1 MLKKE
6 NWFVTKEIITSYGE
20 KKIEEIPRFG
30 KIIGTVI
37 GILFLFILLMT
48 CFTVITPGY
57 KGVVV
62 RLGAV
67 NRIIDSG
74 FSLKIPFV
82 ESVNKLSVQTQK
94 EQVETDAASQDLQTV
109 KAVVAVNY
117 NINPEKVEEL
127 WKTIGSDYKAR
138 VIDPAIQ
145 EAVKAATAK
154 YTAEQLITQRPKV
167 KEDIRLS
174 LSSILSPKD
183 IVVSDVSITN
193 FDFSPSFNQAI
204 EAKVTAEQQALQ
216 SKNLL
221 EQKKYEAE
229 QIVVTAK
236 AQAEAIQIQAQAI
249 AQQGGANYVQIEAIK
264 KWNGKLPEQ
273 MIPGA
278 TVPFLN
284 LTK

>member
-1 MLKKE
+1 ME
-6 NWFVTKEIITSYGE
+6 NSDKVLV
-20 KKIEEIPRFG
+20 KKIIKWVVVVIVALIVIFGSCRVISAGDRGVVLRFG
-30 KIIGTVI
+30 AVSR
-37 GILFLFILLMT
+37 
-48 CFTVITPGY
+48 VWEPGFHF
-57 KGVVV
+57 KVPLIEKVAVVT
-62 RLGAV
+62 
-67 NRIIDSG
+67 
-74 FSLKIPFV
+74 
-82 ESVNKLSVQTQK
+82 VQTQK

-117 NINPEKVEEL
+117 NVNAEKVTDL
-127 WKTIGSDYKAR
+127 YVTIGSEYKSR

-183 IVVSDVSITN
+183 ITVSDVSITN

-236 AQAEAIQIQAQAI
+236 ANAEAIRIQAEAIT
-249 AQQGGANYVQIEAIK
+249 QQGGSNYVQLKAIE
-264 KWNGKLPEQ
+264 KWKGEVPQ
-273 MIPGA
+273 YMMGSS
-278 TVPFLN
+278 VPFINLN
-284 LTK
+284 K

>member
-1 MLKKE
+1 MYEEKSVNVGKVIA
-6 NWFVTKEIITSYGE
+6 WIVAAFVLLI
-20 KKIEEIPRFG
+20 
-30 KIIGTVI
+30 VI
-37 GILFLFILLMT
+37 LGS
-48 CFTVITPGY
+48 FTVVSPGDRGVVIRVGSI
-57 KGVVV
+57 KGV
-62 RLGAV
+62 L
-67 NRIIDSG
+67 DSG
-74 FSLKIPFV
+74 IHLKAPFIDTV
-82 ESVNKLSVQTQK
+82 EKISVRTQK

-117 NINPEKVEEL
+117 NVDADKVADL
-127 WKTIGSDYKAR
+127 WRTLGSEYKSR

-193 FDFSPSFNQAI
+193 FDFSPSFNAAI

-229 QIVVTAK
+229 QTVVTAK

-264 KWNGKLPEQ
+264 KWDGHLPQ
-273 MIPGA
+273 QFVPGM

-284 LTK
+284 LK

>member
-1 MLKKE
+1 METNLVNPVKIVV
-6 NWFVTKEIITSYGE
+6 WSVVTLLIVGFV
-20 KKIEEIPRFG
+20 FG
-30 KIIGTVI
+30 
-37 GILFLFILLMT
+37 L
-48 CFTVITPGY
+48 FTVVGAGE

-67 NRIIDSG
+67 NRVLESG
-74 FSLKIPFV
+74 FHLKLPLLEKV
-82 ESVNKLSVQTQK
+82 VKMTVQTQK

-109 KAVVAVNY
+109 KAIVAVNY
-117 NINPEKVEEL
+117 NVSGDKVEDL
-127 WKTIGSDYKAR
+127 YRGTGLDYKSR
-138 VIDPAIQ
+138 IIDPAIQ

-154 YTAEQLITQRPKV
+154 YTAEQLITQRPLV
-167 KEDIRLS
+167 KEDILAS
-174 LSSILSPKD
+174 LKSILSSKD
-183 IVVSDVSITN
+183 IQVSDVSITN

-216 SKNLL
+216 AKNLL

-264 KWNGKLPEQ
+264 KWNGILPTS

-278 TVPFLN
+278 TVPFIN

>member
-1 MLKKE
+1 M
-6 NWFVTKEIITSYGE
+6 NDSSSVAV
-20 KKIEEIPRFG
+20 G
-30 KIIGTVI
+30 KIIKWSVLGIIALVVI
-37 GILFLFILLMT
+37 FGSFRIVGAGERGIVM
-48 CFTVITPGY
+48 
-57 KGVVV
+57 

-67 NRIIDSG
+67 SRVWEPGFHFKLPIIESAV
-74 FSLKIPFV
+74 KIT
-82 ESVNKLSVQTQK
+82 VQTQK

-117 NINPEKVEEL
+117 NVSADKVQDL
-127 WKTIGSDYKAR
+127 WVTIGEDYKSR

-167 KEDIRLS
+167 KEDIRMS

-183 IVVSDVSITN
+183 INVSDVSITN

-204 EAKVTAEQQALQ
+204 ESNVTAEQQALQ
-216 SKNLL
+216 AKNLL

-229 QIVVTAK
+229 QTVVTAK

-264 KWNGKLPEQ
+264 KWDGKLPAQ

-278 TVPFLN
+278 AVPFLN

>member
-1 MLKKE
+1 MNIFNYVSE
-6 NWFVTKEIITSYGE
+6 NGE
-20 KKIEEIPRFG
+20 SLRVG
-30 KIIGTVI
+30 KIIGHAVAVLVALI
-37 GILFLFILLMT
+37 AFFGS
-48 CFTVITPGY
+48 FTIITPGDI
-57 KGVVV
+57 GVVV
-62 RLGAV
+62 RVGSISRSLPSGIHLKFP
-67 NRIIDSG
+67 II
-74 FSLKIPFV
+74 
-82 ESVNKLSVQTQK
+82 ESVEKITVQTQK

-117 NINPEKVEEL
+117 NVDSQKVADL
-127 WKTIGSDYKAR
+127 YKTVGRDYKVR

-154 YTAEQLITQRPKV
+154 YTAEQLITKRSLV
-167 KEDIRLS
+167 KEDILS
-174 LSSILSPKD
+174 SLKSILSPKD
-183 IVVSDVSITN
+183 IAVSDVSITN

-229 QIVVTAK
+229 QIVVTATANAQSIK
-236 AQAEAIQIQAQAI
+236 IQAEAIT
-249 AQQGGANYVQIEAIK
+249 QQGGANYVQLKAIER
-264 KWNGKLPEQ
+264 WDGKLPVQ

-278 TVPFLN
+278 TVPFVN

>member
-1 MLKKE
+1 MESTNIQSASKYVVWAL
-6 NWFVTKEIITSYGE
+6 VVIIALALIFGSFTIVGAGE
-20 KKIEEIPRFG
+20 R
-30 KIIGTVI
+30 
-37 GILFLFILLMT
+37 
-48 CFTVITPGY
+48 
-57 KGVVV
+57 GVVV
-62 RLGAV
+62 RLGSIARV
-67 NRIIDSG
+67 LDSG
-74 FSLKIPFV
+74 AHLKLPLIEHV
-82 ESVNKLSVQTQK
+82 VKMTVQTQK

-117 NINPEKVEEL
+117 NVSPDKVEDL
-127 WKTIGSDYKAR
+127 YRGTGLDYKSR

-154 YTAEQLITQRPKV
+154 YTAEQLITQRPLV
-167 KEDIRLS
+167 KEDILVS
-174 LSSILSPKD
+174 LKSILSPKD
-183 IVVSDVSITN
+183 ILVSDVSITN

-236 AQAEAIQIQAQAI
+236 ANAEAIRIQAEAIT
-249 AQQGGANYVQIEAIK
+249 QQGGANYVQLKAIE
-264 KWNGKLPEQ
+264 KWNGVLPSS

-278 TVPFLN
+278 TVPFIN